1 MGPQGDHAMAD
12 ISELEQRLTGA
23 LARMRTAD
31 LRTRQLLAAALLRI
45 SELEAAP
52 APSSDANPDAIAQ
65 ANAEI
70 ARLTAALDAERE
82 QGAAIARQAEADR
95 SALAEAQDVRD
106 AHRASGRLGT
116 LQANDTTEAVQA
128 RLSGLEQGVEQLRA
142 VNAQLRLN
150 NAALRKAHE
159 AGITDPELINN
170 ALQTEIDALQ
180 AVRNADRAEID
191 SILAALKPLVEET
204 EDA

>member
-1 MGPQGDHAMAD
+1 MPD
-12 ISELEQRLTGA
+12 ISELEQRLIGA
-23 LARMRTAD
+23 LARMRTAH
-31 LRTRQLLAAALLRI
+31 LRSRQTLAAALGRI
-45 SELEAAP
+45 AELESTPAP
-52 APSSDANPDAIAQ
+52 AMAVDPDAIAQ

-82 QGAAIARQAEADR
+82 QSAAIARQAEADR
-95 SALAEAQDVRD
+95 SALAEAQAVRE
-106 AHRASGRLGT
+106 AQRATGRLEK
-116 LQANDTTEAVQA
+116 LQHTDTTGAVQA
-128 RLSGLEQGVEQLRA
+128 RLTELEQGLEQLRA
-142 VNAQLRLN
+142 VNTQLRQN

-159 AGITDPELINN
+159 AGISDPELING

-180 AVRNADRAEID
+180 AARNADRAEID